1 MKKKEYRVI
10 CWQPSSSSLNDEIY
24 ADIVPAE
31 GVIHDMIFYS
41 RLQIF
46 RGNQPNLM
54 IRDVA
59 KSIYLNVINEDEPE
73 IVFAQET
80 EVSHERLRQIILQT
94 YKKMKEA
101 GKNSTLP
108 YVLSAPETEIY
119 ADQIK
124 EQQQEKN
131 KQQQKLL
138 GREIKET
145 DEEIFMRRERE
156 KRGIFARKHQSHLN
170 YPQTPQEEQMMQN
183 QENFIQSCKRRKIAQ
198 AMHEII
204 DAKTNPITR
213 LKQKY
218 LRDGD

>member
-1 MKKKEYRVI
+1 MEKKEYRVI
-10 CWQPSSSSLNDEIY
+10 CWQPSSSSLSDEIF
-24 ADIVPAE
+24 ADIVPAD
-31 GVIHDMIFYS
+31 GVIHNMIFYS

-54 IRDVA
+54 IRDIA
-59 KSIYLNVINEDEPE
+59 KSIYLNVINEGEPK

-80 EVSHERLRQIILQT
+80 AVSQERLRTIILQT

-101 GKNSTLP
+101 GQNSTLP
-108 YVLSAPETEIY
+108 YVLSAPETERY
-119 ADQIK
+119 ADKIK
-124 EQQQEKN
+124 EQQQEKD

-138 GREIKET
+138 GQKVKET

-156 KRGIFARKHQSHLN
+156 KRGIFAQKHQAHLN
-170 YPQTPQEEQMMQN
+170 YPQTPQEERMQQN
-183 QENFIQSCKRRKIAQ
+183 QENFIQSCKRHQIAQ